1 VPTYAAQYEPAC
13 MTRQMLEHLVASVE
27 AASGICR
34 SRQMLAS
41 LIGGQL
47 IWIFEAPDRNT
58 LDQWL
63 VRLQMKNYRWLVRI
77 EYESWEGGIRAI

>member
-1 VPTYAAQYEPAC
+1 
-13 MTRQMLEHLVASVE
+13 
-27 AASGICR
+27 
-34 SRQMLAS
+34 MLAS